1 MVIKVGRCFWFQGN
15 CDLINTSNI
24 SFLFDI
30 TNSILD
36 AIKILIICLQNNNSV
51 TSFSSFVHMCY
62 KIPEAKKMELS
73 TIHEILPP
81 EMVEKILKLL
91 NCKDIYQSQLVCRRW
106 KEIIDLGNLLKKAL
120 GKTWILPINCI
131 LVYNKSI
138 QEIRK
143 ES

>member
-51 TSFSSFVHMCY
+51 TSFSSLMHMCY
-62 KIPEAKKMELS
+62 KITESETMELS
-73 TIHEILPP
+73 LIHEILPP
-81 EMVEKILKLL
+81 EMVEKILKFLSY
-91 NCKDIYQSQLVCRRW
+91 KDIFQAQLICKRW
-106 KEIIDLGNLLKKAL
+106 KEIIDNGNLVKNASSKSRKPYSFS
-120 GKTWILPINCI
+120 KT
-131 LVYNKSI
+131 
-138 QEIRK
+138 